1 MNAIPAHHFI
11 LDKREKD
18 RHCASSR
25 RCAAMSCSLMASPPL
40 PFFLSSPFPQTSRV
54 SPKPCLARAA
64 YYAASPPP
72 PPPPTDDGVGPAAP
86 TRGDRFIGR
95 QLATEAAARVL
106 AAQHAE
112 TRRRRKDKRQ
122 ALATKQPSGL
132 ASCYGCGAPLQTEED
147 GAPGY
152 VDPDTYQLVRFVLH
166 LTSFLLLSIIH
177 SLSLSLFLLLLPPEK
192 EAPSTAN
199 SSMWKVQAA
208 LSWPYGH
215 RCGGSR
221 WLSWGQAVR
230 VRRTAPGEAVVPP
243 S

>member
-1 MNAIPAHHFI
+1 
-11 LDKREKD
+11 
-18 RHCASSR
+18 
-25 RCAAMSCSLMASPPL
+25 MASPPL

-54 SPKPCLARAA
+54 SPKPCLAR
-64 YYAASPPP
+64 AASPPP

-177 SLSLSLFLLLLPPEK
+177 SLSLSFSFFCHQKKRHRQLRTVLCGRCKLLSHGHMVTAVGGHGGYPGGKQFVSAEQLREK
-192 EAPSTAN
+192 LSYLRHE
-199 SSMWKVQAA
+199 KA
-208 LSWPYGH
+208 LIVKLVNGIS
-215 RCGGSR
+215 
-221 WLSWGQAVR
+221 
-230 VRRTAPGEAVVPP
+230 VPMP
-243 S
+243 HG